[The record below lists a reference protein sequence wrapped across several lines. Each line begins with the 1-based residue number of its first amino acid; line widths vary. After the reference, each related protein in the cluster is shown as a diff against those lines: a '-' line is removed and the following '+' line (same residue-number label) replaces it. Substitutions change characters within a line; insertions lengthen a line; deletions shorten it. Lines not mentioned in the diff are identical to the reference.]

1 MKIVFATNN
10 QHKLDEIRSI
20 LGSKFE
26 VVSLAEIGCHE
37 DIPETGTTLEENAL
51 MKAQYV
57 YDHYHVSCFADD
69 TGLEVEALNGAPGVY
84 SARYAS
90 MANDASQT
98 SPASHDSEA
107 NMARLL
113 RELGNNNNRKARF
126 RTVIALIEKK
136 DVCPC
141 GCTSIKL
148 IHKFEGIV
156 NGEIIREKRGGEGFG
171 YDPIFQPEGYTET
184 FAELGLDVKNKISH
198 RARATQKLAEYLKTL

>member
-1 MKIVFATNN
+1 
-10 QHKLDEIRSI
+10 
-20 LGSKFE
+20 
-26 VVSLAEIGCHE
+26 
-37 DIPETGTTLEENAL
+37 

-90 MANDASQT
+90 MASDTSSI

-113 RELGNNNNRKARF
+113 RELENNNNRKARF

-141 GCTSIKL
+141 GCTSIKQ

-184 FAELGLDVKNKISH
+184 FAELGLDIKNKISH

>member
-20 LGSKFE
+20 LGNDIE
-26 VVSLAEIGCHE
+26 VVSLADIGCHE
-37 DIPETGTTLEENAL
+37 DIPETGNTLEENAL

-57 YDHYHVSCFADD
+57 YDHYHVNCFADD

-84 SARYAS
+84 SARYAGGVG
-90 MANDASQT
+90 
-98 SPASHDSEA
+98 HDSQANMDKLLNELKDEA
-107 NMARLL
+107 NR
-113 RELGNNNNRKARF
+113 RARF

-141 GCTSIKL
+141 GCTSIKQ
-148 IHKFEGIV
+148 IHRFEGIV
-156 NGEIIREKRGGEGFG
+156 NGQITRQKSGAEGFG
-171 YDPIFQPEGYTET
+171 YDPIFQPDGYDKT
-184 FAELGLDVKNKISH
+184 FAELGNEVKNHISH